1 VKEGQDHT
9 RWEDSAGAYLL
20 GALPADELAGY
31 EAHLASC
38 EACRAEVESLK
49 VAVDALPMSAPTV
62 APPAALKD
70 RLMVEVRREAE
81 LLAAAGP
88 AADRPA
94 PAAQPEPRRRRWQF
108 SLRAPLAAALAAGA
122 LGVGVLIG
130 GVAFS
135 GGGTRT
141 VTASV
146 DRTQAPRASAHLEIR
161 GGHAVL
167 VAEGL
172 PLPPGGRVYEVWL
185 QRANG
190 AVVPT
195 TALFTPRSNGA
206 ATAGVSASL
215 GDVEQVLVSNEPRGG
230 SLQPTTKPILAAK
243 LS

>member
-1 VKEGQDHT
+1 VREGPDHT

-20 GALPADELAGY
+20 GALPGDELGAY
-31 EAHLASC
+31 EAHLAAC
-38 EACRAEVESLK
+38 ETCRAEVESLK
-49 VAVDALPMSAPTV
+49 VAVDALPMSAPTM

-94 PAAQPEPRRRRWQF
+94 PAPAPRRRFSF

-167 VAEGL
+167 VAQGL
-172 PLPPGGRVYEVWL
+172 PLPRGGRVYEVWL
-185 QRANG
+185 QRSNG
-190 AVVPT
+190 AIVPT

-215 GDVEQVLVSNEPRGG
+215 SDVKQVMVSNEPRGG
-230 SLQPTTKPILAAK
+230 SLQPTTKPLLAAK